1 MIVGLFFL
9 NQENTLSS
17 KEHNLL
23 QILYKF
29 YRHITSALYK
39 LVQEEQ
45 DPKILKIKQELMA
58 NQKKLKLT
66 KNLRISTIK
75 NLYEKIQEN
84 LNIYAQENF
93 S

>member
-1 MIVGLFFL
+1 
-9 NQENTLSS
+9 
-17 KEHNLL
+17 
-23 QILYKF
+23 
-29 YRHITSALYK
+29 
-39 LVQEEQ
+39 
-45 DPKILKIKQELMA
+45 MA